1 MCRQKLFTRKLRVQ
15 GGGIEVT
22 DGCSLLQLQKNEVGR
37 LMNRTVSSDPNHQ
50 QVQQKY
56 TSFVVGVVLG
66 VVLGVRLCP
75 ILGGWSC
82 TLITFLTNKHI

>member
-1 MCRQKLFTRKLRVQ
+1 MT
-15 GGGIEVT
+15 G
-22 DGCSLLQLQKNEVGR
+22 GCSLLQLQKNEVGR

-50 QVQQKY
+50 QVQWKY
-56 TSFVVGVVLG
+56 TPFLVGVVLG

-82 TLITFLTNKHI
+82 ILITFLTNK